1 MGDRVE
7 ALVDSSRYEI
17 SKHHSATHLLH
28 AGLREILG
36 EHIAQAGSL
45 NESSRLRF
53 DFTHPTPLT
62 KSEIRDVESW
72 VNDKILKAIPRVTNV
87 MSIDEAKERG
97 ALALFGEKYGDRV
110 RVVQM
115 GDSVEL
121 CGGTHVDNTSQIGTF
136 IILKESGVSSG
147 VRRVEAIC
155 GKSAL
160 EYINRVRGE
169 LDEVKSSLKSQDPIS
184 AIDRLK
190 KQIRE
195 LKGEIK
201 SLESSNRERL
211 TSSKIGDIDVII
223 DEVERGDI
231 KSIID
236 EAKNR
241 YKKIAIMLFQKKG
254 DRVLLASGV
263 KGVDNIKAG
272 DWIREVAPVVGG
284 GGGGRADFAQAGGK
298 DTLKIKEA
306 KEKAL
311 GYLKD
316 RI

>member
-1 MGDRVE
+1 M
-7 ALVDSSRYEI
+7 
-17 SKHHSATHLLH
+17 
-28 AGLREILG
+28 
-36 EHIAQAGSL
+36 
-45 NESSRLRF
+45 
-53 DFTHPTPLT
+53 
-62 KSEIRDVESW
+62 
-72 VNDKILKAIPRVTNV
+72 
-87 MSIDEAKERG
+87 
-97 ALALFGEKYGDRV
+97 
-110 RVVQM
+110 QM

-223 DEVERGDI
+223 DE
-231 KSIID
+231 
-236 EAKNR
+236 
-241 YKKIAIMLFQKKG
+241 
-254 DRVLLASGV
+254 
-263 KGVDNIKAG
+263 
-272 DWIREVAPVVGG
+272 
-284 GGGGRADFAQAGGK
+284 
-298 DTLKIKEA
+298 
-306 KEKAL
+306 
-311 GYLKD
+311 
-316 RI
+316 

>member
-1 MGDRVE
+1 LLPRNGERT
-7 ALVDSSRYEI
+7 
-17 SKHHSATHLLH
+17 SKFRNLLLGKGNRQCGITHLPP
-28 AGLREILG
+28 GTWEPF
-36 EHIAQAGSL
+36 
-45 NESSRLRF
+45 N
-53 DFTHPTPLT
+53 P
-62 KSEIRDVESW
+62 SW
-72 VNDKILKAIPRVTNV
+72 KRKIL
-87 MSIDEAKERG
+87 E
-97 ALALFGEKYGDRV
+97 
-110 RVVQM
+110 
-115 GDSVEL
+115 
-121 CGGTHVDNTSQIGTF
+121 
-136 IILKESGVSSG
+136 ESGVSSG
-147 VRRVEAIC
+147 RSEELSQIC

-298 DTLKIKEA
+298 DTSKIKEA

>member
-1 MGDRVE
+1 
-7 ALVDSSRYEI
+7 L
-17 SKHHSATHLLH
+17 
-28 AGLREILG
+28 
-36 EHIAQAGSL
+36 
-45 NESSRLRF
+45 
-53 DFTHPTPLT
+53 
-62 KSEIRDVESW
+62 
-72 VNDKILKAIPRVTNV
+72 
-87 MSIDEAKERG
+87 ER
-97 ALALFGEKYGDRV
+97 KYGDRV

-298 DTLKIKEA
+298 DTSKIKEA

-311 GYLKD
+311 GYL
-316 RI
+316 REEL